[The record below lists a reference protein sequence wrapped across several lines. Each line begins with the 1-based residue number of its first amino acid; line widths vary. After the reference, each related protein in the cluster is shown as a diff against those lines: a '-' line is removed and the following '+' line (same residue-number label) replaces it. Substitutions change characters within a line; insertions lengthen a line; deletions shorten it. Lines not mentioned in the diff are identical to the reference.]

1 MLQQY
6 IMYTLDSSSQQL
18 FNIKMNLISNELAV

>member
-1 MLQQY
+1 MLPQY
-6 IMYTLDSSSQQL
+6 ITYTLDSSSQQL